1 MPIMVVE
8 EWTAAMVEPAHSES
22 PIELTLVVADRC
34 ALCSHA
40 REVLAAIGHD
50 LPLRVAEVNLE
61 SDQGQ
66 ALAERVPLVF
76 PPVLLRDGAVMSYG
90 RLSERRLRK
99 ELADA

>member
-1 MPIMVVE
+1 MAE
-8 EWTAAMVEPAHSES
+8 TAHNEAPF
-22 PIELTLVVADRC
+22 ELTLVVADDC
-34 ALCSHA
+34 SLCSHA
-40 REVLAAIGHD
+40 REVLAAVGLD
-50 LPLRVAEVNLE
+50 LPLRVTEVKLE
-61 SDQGQ
+61 SDRGQ